1 MGGEDSVYR
10 ELGRV
15 DVVHGSGEEGGRDRI
30 MVVAAEAW
38 TMSGRGSHGMRM
50 CTGS

>member
-1 MGGEDSVYR
+1 MGGEDGVYG

-15 DVVHGSGEEGGRDRI
+15 DVVHGSGEGGRDRI

-50 CTGS
+50 STGS